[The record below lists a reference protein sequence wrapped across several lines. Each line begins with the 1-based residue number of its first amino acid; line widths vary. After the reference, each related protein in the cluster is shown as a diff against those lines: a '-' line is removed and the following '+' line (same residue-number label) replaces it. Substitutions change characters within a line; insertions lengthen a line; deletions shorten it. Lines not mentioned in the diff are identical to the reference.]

1 MGPGQIRGTIRRA
14 YARAGFPPQVTGTHI
29 LRHTKAATLYNAGAD
44 LKMIADILGHTSID
58 TTVIYTKVPG
68 PILAA
73 ASGRW
78 PTASESTVPS

>member
-1 MGPGQIRGTIRRA
+1 MGREQIRGTIRRA
-14 YARAGFPPQVTGTHI
+14 YARAGIPPQVTGTHV

-68 PILAA
+68 PALAA

-78 PTASESTVPS
+78 PAAAEPAVVS